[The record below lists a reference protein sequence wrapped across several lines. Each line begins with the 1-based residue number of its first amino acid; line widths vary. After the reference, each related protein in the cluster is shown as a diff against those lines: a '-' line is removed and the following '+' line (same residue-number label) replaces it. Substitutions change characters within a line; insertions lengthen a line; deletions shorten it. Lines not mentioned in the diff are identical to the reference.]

1 MGVGDVVGADVGM
14 AGMIEAEDVD
24 VDADECTGSVL
35 GNTGDT
41 EDEIVAVG
49 EDVIEVV
56 EEDTVVAAVEL
67 DAVVA
72 VEVRI
77 PMAEG
82 VADEERDVGGVT
94 DLLHDCLLL
103 CIDFEY
109 ASLS

>member
-1 MGVGDVVGADVGM
+1 M
-14 AGMIEAEDVD
+14 
-24 VDADECTGSVL
+24 DADECAGSVL

-49 EDVIEVV
+49 EDVIVVV
-56 EEDTVVAAVEL
+56 EEDAVVAVEL

-82 VADEERDVGGVT
+82 VADAERDVGGVT

-103 CIDFEY
+103 FKDFEY
-109 ASLS
+109 AITWGVIWIVAIPLSWRI

>member
-1 MGVGDVVGADVGM
+1 MGTAVK
-14 AGMIEAEDVD
+14 D
-24 VDADECTGSVL
+24 VDADEYAGSVV
-35 GNTGDT
+35 GNTEDT
-41 EDEIVAVG
+41 EDVIVAVG
-49 EDVIEVV
+49 EDVIVVV
-56 EEDTVVAAVEL
+56 EEDAVVAVEV

-82 VADEERDVGGVT
+82 VADAERDVGGVT

-109 ASLS
+109 AITWGVIWIVAIPLSWRI